1 MESKEGII
9 SPLCVLI
16 LRQNPRDAPE
26 PAPKKKDKSTI
37 RMVADAFEWKIPSE
51 STVSHYGSPPALFY
65 PVLTVYCEGKK
76 GDRHAWQGTYTP
88 GLFALASRFPML
100 YTIATMDTKKPP
112 CLSLS

>member
-1 MESKEGII
+1 
-9 SPLCVLI
+9 
-16 LRQNPRDAPE
+16 
-26 PAPKKKDKSTI
+26 
-37 RMVADAFEWKIPSE
+37 MVADAFEWKIPSE

-88 GLFALASRFPML
+88 GLFALASLPHALRNR
-100 YTIATMDTKKPP
+100 YDGYKKLP